1 MSDVIGCNPTVWIP
15 VVAMIG
21 LGYFVF
27 FVWKTINDIEETI
40 EESHMTLIKLI
51 DQIQNVG

>member
-1 MSDVIGCNPTVWIP
+1 MSDVIDAIQQFGFP

-51 DQIQNVG
+51 DHFI